1 MVMCGTIMGHYTGGP
16 LCVQPADGS
25 LINAGVWAKE
35 QEHDTHHLQGLMSV
49 AE

>member
-1 MVMCGTIMGHYTGGP
+1 MCGAGMGQRTVGP

-35 QEHDTHHLQGLMSV
+35 PELDTRHHQGPNV
-49 AE
+49 CR